1 MVPPFR
7 QIALC
12 YGVYFVVGKGFSLA
26 FLFMAY
32 TIFFYLNL
40 IEHRVC
46 VHVLFEIITIWNSSH
61 SPSMN
66 THLLKSFIPINAL
79 SRHRVHVMCVWCYM

>member
-32 TIFFYLNL
+32 TIFF
-40 IEHRVC
+40 
-46 VHVLFEIITIWNSSH
+46 LFESDRTQSLCPCFVRN
-61 SPSMN
+61 N
-66 THLLKSFIPINAL
+66 NNLEFKSFTVYEYAFVEKFYSNKCFI
-79 SRHRVHVMCVWCYM
+79 